1 MVVIMKQTTELQKGI
16 AFLALLLRLKTK
28 FLYTIL
34 LLQNFGLYNKKNM
47 KLLSQFEHFYSEDKW
62 ILELEVFDFLT
73 FLEE

>member
-34 LLQNFGLYNKKNM
+34 LLQNFGLYNKKKHEIIVSIWRFN
-47 KLLSQFEHFYSEDKW
+47 SEDKW
-62 ILELEVFDFLT
+62 IPELEVFDFLT